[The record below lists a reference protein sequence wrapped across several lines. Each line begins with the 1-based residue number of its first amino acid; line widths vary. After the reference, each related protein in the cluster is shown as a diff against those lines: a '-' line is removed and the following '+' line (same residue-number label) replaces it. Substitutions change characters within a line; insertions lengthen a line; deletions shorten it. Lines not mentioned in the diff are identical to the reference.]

1 MVTFTC
7 NHYSFYCFQLPVMKK
22 TIVSFLCITAAVF
35 SVVAQQK
42 TIQERLGY
50 SKDTKLLI
58 IHADDMGVSESENAA
73 SIYAMEKGSVSSG
86 SIMMPCSWAGDIAA
100 YARSHPNADLG
111 LHLTLTSEW
120 KYYKWGT
127 VAPVTQA
134 GSLVNTSGFLFSA
147 TDSLYTHAR
156 LDEVEKEIRAQIE
169 RAKQFGIDP
178 THFDAHMGCL
188 FITPQ
193 YLQILIKMGREYKV
207 PVLLNSEAF
216 KLVFK
221 IDLSKYISDKEVLVD
236 KLFMAQPDDF
246 KKGMNNYYTGIFK
259 SLQPGL
265 SCILLHAAYENQE
278 MQAVTIDHPEY
289 GAAWRQADFNFF
301 TSAECRSLLEQQK
314 IKVITWK
321 EIRDKLFRN

>member
-1 MVTFTC
+1 MKKIIA
-7 NHYSFYCFQLPVMKK
+7 SFYCLIF
-22 TIVSFLCITAAVF
+22 IFL

-58 IHADDMGVSESENAA
+58 IHADDMGVSQSENAA
-73 SIYAMEKGSVSSG
+73 SIYAMEKGSVKSG
-86 SIMMPCSWAGDIAA
+86 SIMMPCPWVGDIAA

-127 VAPVTQA
+127 VTPVNQA
-134 GSLVNTSGFLFSA
+134 ASLVNASGFLFSD
-147 TDSLYTHAR
+147 TDSLYKKAKP
-156 LDEVEKEIRAQIE
+156 EEIEKEIRAQIE

-178 THFDAHMGCL
+178 THFDSHMGSL
-188 FITPQ
+188 FIAPQ
-193 YLQILIKMGREYKV
+193 YLQLLIKLGREYKV
-207 PVLLNSEAF
+207 PVLLNTEAF
-216 KLVFK
+216 KLLYH
-221 IDLSKYISDKEVLVD
+221 IDLGKYISDKEAVTD
-236 KLFMAQPDDF
+236 KVFMAGPGDF
-246 KKGMNNYYTGIFK
+246 KSGMRNYYTGVFK

-265 SCILLHAAYENQE
+265 SVILLHAAYDNAE
-278 MQAVTIDHPEY
+278 MQAVTIDHPDY
-289 GAAWRQADFNFF
+289 GAAWRQADFDFF
-301 TSAECRSLLEQQK
+301 TSAECSALLEQQK

>member
-1 MVTFTC
+1 
-7 NHYSFYCFQLPVMKK
+7 MKK
-22 TIVSFLCITAAVF
+22 IIASCYCLALMLLSA
-35 SVVAQQK
+35 SAQQK

-50 SKDTKLLI
+50 SLDTKLLI
-58 IHADDMGVSESENAA
+58 IHADDIGVSQSENAA

-86 SIMMPCSWAGDIAA
+86 SIMIPCPWMGDIAD

-120 KYYKWGT
+120 KNYKWGT
-127 VAPVTQA
+127 VTPVTQA
-134 GSLVNTSGFLFSA
+134 GTLVNKNGFLYSVV
-147 TDSLYTHAR
+147 DSLAMYAR
-156 LDEVEKEIRAQIE
+156 PEEVEKEIRAQVE
-169 RAKQFGIDP
+169 KAKRFGIDP

-188 FITPQ
+188 FVNPEW
-193 YLQILIKMGREYKV
+193 LQLLIRMGREYKV
-207 PVLLNSEAF
+207 PVLLNTEAF
-216 KLVFK
+216 KAVFN

-236 KLFMAQPDDF
+236 KLFMAQPADY
-246 KKGMNNYYTGIFK
+246 KNGMGNFYTAIFR

-265 SCILLHAAYENQE
+265 SCILLHAAYDNPE
-278 MQAVTIDHPEY
+278 MQAITIDHPDY

-301 TSAECRSLLEQQK
+301 TSPECRNLLQEQK

>member
-1 MVTFTC
+1 LGLVSK
-7 NHYSFYCFQLPVMKK
+7 YPSLLQLPVMKK
-22 TIVSFLCITAAVF
+22 LLLTFC
-35 SVVAQQK
+35 SVVLIFFYSGAQQK

-58 IHADDMGVSESENAA
+58 IHADDIGVSQSENAA

-86 SIMMPCSWAGDIAA
+86 SIMVPCPWMGDIAA
-100 YARSHPNADLG
+100 YARTHPNADLG

-120 KYYKWGT
+120 KNYKWGT
-127 VAPVTQA
+127 VTPVNQVS
-134 GSLVNTSGFLFSA
+134 SLVNANGFLYSD
-147 TDSLYTHAR
+147 TDSLYLHAKPQE
-156 LDEVEKEIRAQIE
+156 LEKEIRAQIE

-178 THFDAHMGCL
+178 THFDSHMGSL

-193 YLQILIKMGREYKV
+193 YLQLLIEMGREYKV

-216 KLVFK
+216 KVLYN
-221 IDLSKYISDKEVLVD
+221 IDLSKYIGDKEVVVD
-236 KLFMAQPDDF
+236 KLFMAQPDDY
-246 KKGMNNYYTGIFK
+246 KKGMNNFYPAIFR

-265 SCILLHAAYENQE
+265 SCILLHAAYDNPE
-278 MQAVTIDHPEY
+278 MQAVTIDHPDY

-301 TSAECRSLLEQQK
+301 TSTACRNLLEQQK

-321 EIRDKLFRN
+321 EIRDKLFR